1 MAGLSNQRPSAH
13 LLQVCGQIRFLESA
27 MVLYDC
33 FSSATPSFRQP
44 IPSLCLFS
52 TGHLCDYT
60 INIYLYRLWSTMYLS
75 NTLCQLVQ
83 MTSPVPLALPQGI
96 FSFLLCLGVTN
107 VHTCHQKCLLLFFW
121 IMKIP
126 LKAPF
131 PNSSFMLYGNLVKC
145 SALATI
151 VSLEHFALMHGLPC
165 LIQ

>member
-83 MTSPVPLALPQGI
+83 MTSPVPLALPQVYFHSYCAWELQMYI
-96 FSFLLCLGVTN
+96 HVIRNVCYCFSGLWKYLWKPPSPTLVLCSMVI
-107 VHTCHQKCLLLFFW
+107 W
-121 IMKIP
+121 
-126 LKAPF
+126 
-131 PNSSFMLYGNLVKC
+131 SSVLR
-145 SALATI
+145 
-151 VSLEHFALMHGLPC
+151 
-165 LIQ
+165 